1 MTYEETIIE
10 RIERYTVNLIYWE
23 KKAEENLKLNNSPYY
38 ALSVALEYAKEV
50 EVEKARLRDSFD
62 WNKLYKKAVKLADKK
77 LKDDTDGL

>member
-1 MTYEETIIE
+1 MTYEEMIIQ

-23 KKAEENLKLNNSPYY
+23 KKAAVQLKQNQSPYY
-38 ALSVALEYAKEV
+38 ALSVALEYAKEI

-62 WNKLYKKAVKLADKK
+62 WNKLYKKAIKLADKK